1 MATAERSNPNLAD
14 QCSYAQTPSLTARRL
29 SAHRQLP
36 GFASKSPMPTL
47 YVSDLDGT
55 LLTPTAT
62 LSNYT
67 RDTLNRLLASG
78 LPFTV
83 ATSRSISSVG
93 PIFQGVSLPLP
104 VIELNGAY
112 ITDLATGEH
121 LIVNDI
127 AIDLAAEILALAQS
141 HGIKPLISSY
151 NGQDDHV
158 YFTTDVNPGIQ
169 WYIDD
174 AEANEDGRWSCRGD
188 LTEIFDEQ
196 VMRFT
201 LIDTQARLTVL
212 AQALKQHFPERLDM
226 HLFENL
232 YQPDWYWLTLQDKSA
247 TKANGIRE
255 LQMLHEL
262 QDHNLT
268 VFGDHNNDISMFQLA
283 DVAVAT
289 ANATSE
295 LQRHATEIIGHHGE
309 DSVVKYLESRWSM
322 VNV

>member
-1 MATAERSNPNLAD
+1 
-14 QCSYAQTPSLTARRL
+14 
-29 SAHRQLP
+29 
-36 GFASKSPMPTL
+36 MPTL

-62 LSNYT
+62 LSTYT
-67 RDTLNRLLASG
+67 RATLKRLLDSG

-83 ATSRSISSVG
+83 ATSRSVSSVG

-112 ITDLATGEH
+112 ITDLTTGQH

-127 AIDLAAEILALAQS
+127 ATELAIKILNLVQDYDV
-141 HGIKPLISSY
+141 KPLISSY
-151 NGQDDHV
+151 NGQYDHV
-158 YFTTDVNPGIQ
+158 YFTHDVNPGIQ

-174 AEANEDGRWSCRGD
+174 AERNEDGRWHCRAD

-201 LIDTQARLTVL
+201 LIDTKARLTHL
-212 AQALKQHFPERLDM
+212 EQALNQHFPGCLDM
-226 HLFENL
+226 HLFENP
-232 YQPDWYWLTLQDKSA
+232 YQPDWYWLTLQDRSA

-255 LQMLHEL
+255 LQAFHKLH
-262 QDHNLT
+262 DHDLT

-289 ANATSE
+289 ANATLE
-295 LQRHATEIIGHHGE
+295 LQQHATEIIGHHSE

>member
-1 MATAERSNPNLAD
+1 
-14 QCSYAQTPSLTARRL
+14 
-29 SAHRQLP
+29 
-36 GFASKSPMPTL
+36 MPTL

-67 RDTLNRLLASG
+67 KDALNRLLASG

-83 ATSRSISSVG
+83 ATSRSVSSVG

-112 ITDLATGEH
+112 ITDLTTGQH

-127 AIDLAAEILALAQS
+127 ATELAIEILKLVQDYDVR
-141 HGIKPLISSY
+141 PLISSY
-151 NGQDDHV
+151 NGQYDHV
-158 YFTTDVNPGIQ
+158 YFTHDVNPGIQ
-169 WYIDD
+169 WYIND
-174 AEANEDGRWSCRGD
+174 AERNEDGRWHGRSD

-201 LIDTQARLTVL
+201 LIDTKARLTHL
-212 AQALKQHFPERLDM
+212 EQALNQHFPGCLDM
-226 HLFENL
+226 HLFENP
-232 YQPDWYWLTLQDKSA
+232 YQPDWYWLTLQARSA

-255 LQMLHEL
+255 LQALHKL
-262 QDHNLT
+262 HDHDLT

-289 ANATSE
+289 ANATPE
-295 LQRHATEIIGHHGE
+295 LQQHATEIIGHHSE

>member
-1 MATAERSNPNLAD
+1 
-14 QCSYAQTPSLTARRL
+14 
-29 SAHRQLP
+29 
-36 GFASKSPMPTL
+36 MPTL

-62 LSNYT
+62 LSTYT
-67 RDTLNRLLASG
+67 RATLKRLLESG

-83 ATSRSISSVG
+83 ATSRSVSSVG

-112 ITDLATGEH
+112 ITDLTTGQH

-127 AIDLAAEILALAQS
+127 ATELAIKILKLVQDYDV
-141 HGIKPLISSY
+141 KPLISSY

-158 YFTTDVNPGIQ
+158 YFTHDVNPGIQ

-174 AEANEDGRWSCRGD
+174 AERNEDGRWHCRTD

-201 LIDTQARLTVL
+201 LIDTKARLTHL
-212 AQALKQHFPERLDM
+212 EQALNQHFPGCLDM
-226 HLFENL
+226 HLFENP
-232 YQPDWYWLTLQDKSA
+232 YQPDWYWLTLQDRSA

-255 LQMLHEL
+255 LQAFHKLH
-262 QDHNLT
+262 DHDLT

-289 ANATSE
+289 ANATLE
-295 LQRHATEIIGHHGE
+295 LQQHATEIIGHHSE

>member
-1 MATAERSNPNLAD
+1 
-14 QCSYAQTPSLTARRL
+14 
-29 SAHRQLP
+29 
-36 GFASKSPMPTL
+36 MPTL

-62 LSNYT
+62 LSTYT
-67 RDTLNRLLASG
+67 RATLKRLLDSG

-83 ATSRSISSVG
+83 ATSRSVSSVG

-112 ITDLATGEH
+112 ITDLTTGQH

-127 AIDLAAEILALAQS
+127 ATELAIKILKLVQDYDV
-141 HGIKPLISSY
+141 KPLISSY

-158 YFTTDVNPGIQ
+158 YFTHDVNPGIQ

-174 AEANEDGRWSCRGD
+174 AERNEDGRWHCRTD

-201 LIDTQARLTVL
+201 LIDTKARLTHL
-212 AQALKQHFPERLDM
+212 EQALNQHFPGCLDM
-226 HLFENL
+226 HLFENP
-232 YQPDWYWLTLQDKSA
+232 YQPDWYWLTLQDRSA

-255 LQMLHEL
+255 LQAFHKLH
-262 QDHNLT
+262 DHDLT

-289 ANATSE
+289 ANATLE
-295 LQRHATEIIGHHGE
+295 LQQHATEIIGHHSE

>member
-1 MATAERSNPNLAD
+1 M
-14 QCSYAQTPSLTARRL
+14 
-29 SAHRQLP
+29 
-36 GFASKSPMPTL
+36 PMPTL

-67 RDTLNRLLASG
+67 RDTLNRLLTSG

-83 ATSRSISSVG
+83 ATSRSVSSVG
-93 PIFQGVSLPLP
+93 PIFHGVSLPLP

-121 LIVNDI
+121 LMVNNI
-127 AIDLAAEILALAQS
+127 ATDLAAEILALVQACD
-141 HGIKPLISSY
+141 IKPLISSY

-174 AEANEDGRWSCRGD
+174 AKRNEDGRWHCRTD
-188 LTEIFDEQ
+188 LTDIFDEQ

-201 LIDTQARLTVL
+201 LIDTQARLMAL
-212 AQALKQHFPERLDM
+212 EQALAKRFPGCLDM
-226 HLFENL
+226 HLFENP

-262 QDHNLT
+262 HDHDLT

-289 ANATSE
+289 ANATPE
-295 LQRHATEIIGHHGE
+295 LQQHATEIIGHHSE

-322 VNV
+322 VHV